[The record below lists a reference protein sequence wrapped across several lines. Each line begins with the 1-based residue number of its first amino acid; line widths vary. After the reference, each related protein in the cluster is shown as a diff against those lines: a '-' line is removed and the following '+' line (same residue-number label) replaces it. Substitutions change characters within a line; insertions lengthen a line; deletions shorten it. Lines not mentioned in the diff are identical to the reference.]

1 MVATSKLEFSMLCE
15 FRNPPGWER
24 PFRERYYDAID
35 HIVWAEEIG
44 FDCIYFTEHHFA
56 DDDYL
61 TAPLMNAA
69 IVADR
74 TKRIKI
80 GTCVLLLPLYHPV
93 RLAEEGAFIDQL
105 SEGRFELGFGT
116 GYMAKEYAGY
126 SIDWKTRGKR
136 TDEMVEII
144 RRLWTEESVTFHGE
158 HFQIEQARLRPKP
171 VQSPCPPIW
180 VGGFVRAVHR
190 RAAKFGDGLL
200 IGVDVVN
207 EFASYQAELV
217 ALGKD
222 PATAKAS
229 GGHQWTYVSEDPE
242 RTWDIIAP
250 YVMYHIDA
258 YARWGQE
265 FYPRLSTREELRAT
279 GLLRVLTPEAMIGE
293 IRDLRS
299 KINLARHQFF
309 MNPGGIPLDLMREPI
324 ECFAKK
330 VIPAFR

>member
-24 PFRERYYDAID
+24 PFRTRYYDAID

-44 FDCIYFTEHHFA
+44 YDCIYFTEHHFA

-144 RRLWTEESVTFHGE
+144 RRLWTEEEVTFLGE
-158 HFQIEQARLRPKP
+158 HFQIEKARLRPKP
-171 VQSPCPPIW
+171 LQSPCPPIW
-180 VGGFVRAVHR
+180 VGGSSGKALERAARFGDGWIPYFSVPTNDPTVAASSITSYEQYAGMIARIHEM
-190 RAAKFGDGLL
+190 RAELGKTGPFSISTGSPFRPKTTTPEDAERLLECAHQLHLHGATSMWTPLPAPSRAAFIENVAWYGEEVVAKFG
-200 IGVDVVN
+200 
-207 EFASYQAELV
+207 
-217 ALGKD
+217 K
-222 PATAKAS
+222 
-229 GGHQWTYVSEDPE
+229 
-242 RTWDIIAP
+242 
-250 YVMYHIDA
+250 
-258 YARWGQE
+258 
-265 FYPRLSTREELRAT
+265 AT
-279 GLLRVLTPEAMIGE
+279 G
-293 IRDLRS
+293 
-299 KINLARHQFF
+299 
-309 MNPGGIPLDLMREPI
+309 
-324 ECFAKK
+324 
-330 VIPAFR
+330 